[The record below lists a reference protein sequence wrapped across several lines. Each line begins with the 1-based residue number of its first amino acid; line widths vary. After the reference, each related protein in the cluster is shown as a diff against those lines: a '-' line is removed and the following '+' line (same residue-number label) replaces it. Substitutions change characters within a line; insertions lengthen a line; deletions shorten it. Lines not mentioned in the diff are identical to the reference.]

1 MHNLAPEIISIIF
14 DEACE
19 DYRNSIRESMKYH
32 DECKPRYD
40 KRHLKIK
47 PLVSPITLR
56 KVCRRWKAIAD
67 STQILWDTIQLEPN
81 WSSMAAHT
89 LSKEDRLQAYLDASK
104 PLEKWLH
111 RAGIV
116 PLTIQISAMEEAR
129 HVLPRRGFYGVYE
142 ATGSFKPASSSIGNI
157 CPSPA
162 FCDIAIPY
170 DQSLFSAYWKPYYI
184 EYLITRLDDIM
195 DYFFIEEKLET
206 CTIYL
211 ETKKNLP
218 NPLFIPHPP
227 IELLSLREFDFYSC
241 PDDPGLDVTILPDIL
256 ESLSAPSLQKLTLSG
271 SNNDTTT
278 GSLLKDT
285 IAFLK
290 RSSFPSLCS
299 LTISVDEVAED
310 ELLDL
315 LRIIPALT
323 HLELNSSCGFVP
335 SERAHHDRFIKHDC
349 LTYLKITHRD
359 DRFTR
364 DRVESLSLYIMTCLS
379 LPKLQ
384 ELDVSLQDLSSY
396 PTDFLELLHDFRPT
410 LLTSLSYSG
419 LRVLTIRISN
429 ATLTESFLAF
439 LKSLPDL
446 ECLHVMIDSHYVP
459 FDANEREKEYARQ
472 STLGISFM
480 TMLLPPFSDPNSVN
494 RSGEEQV
501 VHLPKLTELTYEGA
515 FSTAGAKEVLIDA
528 LEYRWKGDR
537 QCNIERLMSAHIFGH
552 GCGKLEE
559 SDISRRIKALMSQGM
574 DLMLA

>member
-47 PLVSPITLR
+47 ALVSPITLR

-111 RAGIV
+111 RARIV
-116 PLTIQISAMEEAR
+116 PLTIQISGFFCECTKLRPGDGSIFDQVFAHSKQWRRLDMYFPEEGSMVFTKLQE
-129 HVLPRRGFYGVYE
+129 VLSQHLPLLETFVLHPHSGVKGHPVTILDTPNL
-142 ATGSFKPASSSIGNI
+142 AVT
-157 CPSPA
+157 
-162 FCDIAIPY
+162 
-170 DQSLFSAYWKPYYI
+170 SLFHTINLYSPPTGNLTTLNISSLDY
-184 EYLITRLDDIM
+184 DDIM

-227 IELLSLREFDFYSC
+227 IKLLSLREFDFYSC
-241 PDDPGLDVTILPDIL
+241 PDDLGLDVTILPDIL

-290 RSSFPSLCS
+290 RSSFPPLCS

-323 HLELNSSCGFVP
+323 RLELNSSCGFVP
-335 SERAHHDRFIKHDC
+335 FERAHHDRFIKHDC

-410 LLTSLSYSG
+410 LPTSLSHSG

-429 ATLTESFLAF
+429 ATLKESFLAF
-439 LKSLPDL
+439 LKNLPDL

-459 FDANEREKEYARQ
+459 FDVNEREKEYA
-472 STLGISFM
+472 
-480 TMLLPPFSDPNSVN
+480 
-494 RSGEEQV
+494 
-501 VHLPKLTELTYEGA
+501 
-515 FSTAGAKEVLIDA
+515 
-528 LEYRWKGDR
+528 
-537 QCNIERLMSAHIFGH
+537 
-552 GCGKLEE
+552 
-559 SDISRRIKALMSQGM
+559 
-574 DLMLA
+574 